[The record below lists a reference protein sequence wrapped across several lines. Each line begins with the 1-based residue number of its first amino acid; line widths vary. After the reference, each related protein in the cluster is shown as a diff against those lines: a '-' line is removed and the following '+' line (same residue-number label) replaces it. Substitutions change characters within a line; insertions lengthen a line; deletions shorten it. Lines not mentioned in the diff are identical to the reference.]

1 VRVRP
6 IHIAIVTEETR
17 AEDEAASASEPEA
30 DDEPIARVR
39 RFPVFYDP
47 PAETRR
53 MALIFLAC
61 VVFSVFGL
69 VLASRAHTEQ
79 GTQRTK
85 DKLFAAAIALSGALT
100 TMGVVSRRYRP
111 GGGHARAIVL
121 ELTSEELRIWGA
133 GYGSR
138 IAYRDAARIRVRMVD
153 TYLGR
158 LGAMR
163 QLRVALEGSGRTIEV
178 ATEAMMEDR
187 ARGLKPEG
195 GEGDCVLLDRDD
207 FEAFEEDLKRRLP
220 KETRLA

>member
-1 VRVRP
+1 VS
-6 IHIAIVTEETR
+6 EEP
-17 AEDEAASASEPEA
+17 AAPESEPEEAASASEPEG
-30 DDEPIARVR
+30 DDAPLARAR
-39 RFPVFYDP
+39 RFTVLYDP

-53 MALIFLAC
+53 MALIFMAC
-61 VVFSVFGL
+61 VVFSILGVI
-69 VLASRAHTEQ
+69 LASRANVES
-79 GTQRTK
+79 GTQRKK
-85 DKLFAAAIALSGALT
+85 DKIFAFAVAVAGALT

-121 ELTSEELRIWGA
+121 ELTGDELRIWGA

-138 IAYRDAARIRVRMVD
+138 IAYRDAARVRVRMVD

-163 QLRVALEGSGRTIEV
+163 QLRIGLEGAGRTIEV
-178 ATEAMMEDR
+178 ATEAMLEDR

-207 FEAFEEDLKRRLP
+207 FEAFEEDLMRRLP